1 MNHSHIMCAGLLA
14 ALLGAS
20 GAVAQTATPPA
31 APSTAPVA
39 TDAGPPPAEE
49 RTSTGAI
56 VLQNSLVRA
65 QRENAFGQD
74 AARTGLATVGRGTTR
89 IMNNAQLPSELA
101 RAREAEARELHERGA
116 GSITVK

>member
-1 MNHSHIMCAGLLA
+1 MNYRHTLCAALLA
-14 ALLGAS
+14 ALLGAG

-31 APSTAPVA
+31 ARSTAPVA

-65 QRENAFGQD
+65 QRDNAFGQS
-74 AARTGLATVGRGTTR
+74 AARTGVATVGRGTTR
-89 IMNNAQLPSELA
+89 VMSNAQLPSELA
-101 RAREAEARELHERGA
+101 RAREAEAQELHERGA
-116 GSITVK
+116 GSLTVK